1 MKKFVNASACVPSC
15 LIFILALS
23 LLLMGCGSSQ
33 KDAAQPPKPTVPKNA
48 SLDEKVD
55 AMVSSM
61 TLKEKIGQMVM
72 IGIHGTDVTEDS
84 LFMLHQYHIG
94 GIILFDRNM
103 ESQEQVKKLNAHLQ
117 KEAQEKLPLF
127 IGVDEEG
134 GIVSRMKDAL
144 PPPPSEKEI
153 GETGDPEN
161 ARTWAA
167 KTAAALKG
175 IGFNMNFAPAA
186 DLGLEPGRSYSSD
199 PAVVTEFVG
208 EAAKGYEQEH
218 LIYCLK
224 HFPGLGKSTV
234 DTHNDASI
242 VNASRSEL
250 QEEDLLPFRTLI
262 AEKNPE
268 DYFILVSH
276 AIYPALGDELPAST
290 SPSIQTGLLRH
301 ELGYNGVIIT
311 DDIAMGA
318 VSKTYTPGELAVK
331 AVEAGTDIVLTCHE
345 YQNGT
350 EVYLKLLEAVEKGIL
365 TEDRINESVKR
376 IVRVKLTHLA
386 ETN

>member
-1 MKKFVNASACVPSC
+1 MKKFVNASVCVPPC

-23 LLLMGCGSSQ
+23 LLLMGCGSSR
-33 KDAAQPPKPTVPKNA
+33 KDAPPPKPTVPENA
-48 SLDEKVD
+48 SLDKKVD
-55 AMVSSM
+55 AMVASM

-72 IGIHGTDVTEDS
+72 IGVHGTDATEDS

-103 ESQEQVKKLNAHLQ
+103 ESQEQVKKLNARLQ
-117 KEAQEKLPLF
+117 KEAREKLPLF

-161 ARTWAA
+161 ARLWAA
-167 KTAAALKG
+167 KTSVALKG
-175 IGFNMNFAPAA
+175 IGFNLNFAPAA
-186 DLGLEPGRSYSSD
+186 DLGMEPGRSYSSD

-224 HFPGLGKSTV
+224 HFPGLGKGTV
-234 DTHNDASI
+234 DTHNGTSVI
-242 VNASRSEL
+242 SASRTEL
-250 QEEDLLPFRTLI
+250 LEEDLLPFRTLI
-262 AEKNPE
+262 GEKDPK
-268 DYFILVSH
+268 DYFVLVSH
-276 AIYPALGDELPAST
+276 AIYPALDAEHPASI
-290 SPSIQTGLLRH
+290 SPAIQTDLLRR
-301 ELGYNGVIIT
+301 EMGYNGVIIT

-318 VSKTYTPGELAVK
+318 VSNLYTPGELAVK

-345 YQNGT
+345 YQDGT
-350 EVYLKLLEAVEKGIL
+350 DVYLKLLDAAEKGIIK
-365 TEDRINESVKR
+365 EDRINESVKR
-376 IVRVKLTHLA
+376 IVRVKLAHLA

>member
-1 MKKFVNASACVPSC
+1 MKKFVNASVRVPSC

-23 LLLMGCGSSQ
+23 LLLMGCDFSQ
-33 KDAAQPPKPTVPKNA
+33 KDAPPSKPTVPENA

-55 AMVSSM
+55 AMVASM
-61 TLKEKIGQMVM
+61 TLNEKIGQMVM
-72 IGIHGTDVTEDS
+72 IGVHGTDVTEDS

-103 ESQEQVKKLNAHLQ
+103 ESQEQVKTLNAHLQ

-134 GIVSRMKDAL
+134 GIVARMKDVL

-161 ARTWAA
+161 ARIWAS

-224 HFPGLGKSTV
+224 HFPGLGKGTV
-234 DTHNDASI
+234 DTHLDASVI
-242 VNASRSEL
+242 NASRTEL
-250 QEEDLLPFRTLI
+250 LEEDLLPFRTLI
-262 AEKNPE
+262 EEKDPK
-268 DYFILVSH
+268 DYFVMVSH
-276 AIYPALGDELPAST
+276 AIYPALDGEHPASI
-290 SPSIQTGLLRH
+290 SPAIQTGLLRR
-301 ELGYNGVIIT
+301 ELGYKGVIIT

-318 VSKTYTPGELAVK
+318 LSKYYTPTELAMK
-331 AVEAGTDIVLTCHE
+331 AVNAGADIILSCHE
-345 YQNGT
+345 YQTGT
-350 EVYLKLLEAVEKGIL
+350 DVYLRILEAAEKGEIS
-365 TEDRINESVKR
+365 EERINESLRR
-376 IVRVKLTHLA
+376 ILKVKLAHLQKT
-386 ETN
+386 E